1 MLPIAVS
8 RRFLLRSLA
17 AALVAAPL
25 AFGAATRSFAEGV
38 VVFAAAS
45 LKNALD
51 DAAAAYKAK
60 TGKAVSINYA
70 ASSAL
75 AKQIEQAAPADI
87 FFSADLA
94 WMDYLQEKSLIQADT
109 RRTLLGNAL
118 VLVAPK
124 DSTASLTL
132 ADGVDLAGPLGAE
145 GHLAMANVD
154 SVPAGKYGKAALTKL
169 GAWTAV
175 EAKVVQADNVRAAL
189 AFVARGEAPLGIVY
203 QTDANAEPAVKVV
216 ATFPE
221 DSHPPIVYPV
231 ALTAASKNPDAKA
244 FYDFLVSDEAKPAF
258 LKQGFSIVAPAS

>member
-1 MLPIAVS
+1 MSLSRS
-8 RRFLLRSLA
+8 RRSVLRLLS
-17 AALVAAPL
+17 AALVALPL
-25 AFGAATRSFAEGV
+25 AAGAASIARADDV

-51 DAAAAYKAK
+51 DVAAAYKDK
-60 TGKAVSINYA
+60 TGKTVTVNYA

-87 FFSADLA
+87 FFSADLD
-94 WMDYLQEKSLIQADT
+94 WMDYLQKKDLIQTDT

-124 DSTASLTL
+124 DSTATVEIADGFKL
-132 ADGVDLAGPLGAE
+132 ADLIGAN

-169 GAWTAV
+169 GVWDAV
-175 EAKVVQADNVRAAL
+175 EPKVVQADNVRAAL
-189 AFVARGEAPLGIVY
+189 AFVARGEAEFGIVY
-203 QTDANAEPAVKVV
+203 QTDAHAEPAVKV
-216 ATFPE
+216 AGTFPE

-231 ALTAASKNPDAKA
+231 ALTAASKNPDARA
-244 FYDFLVSDEAKPAF
+244 FYDFLVSDAAKPAF
-258 LKQGFSIVAPAS
+258 VKQGFAIVAPAS